1 MAGPPTP
8 PGHSARDGAG
18 SPIGEVDA
26 PTSADADCGDGWW
39 TMRTVLQRVAEAR
52 VDVGDRPVGAI
63 GPGLLV
69 LVGAGAD
76 DTDADAEWT
85 ARKIAELRIFE
96 DDDGKMNRSV
106 EETGGSVLVV
116 SQFTLYADVRK
127 GRRPSFVGA
136 LAPAAAARLVTR
148 VCDILRARGL
158 TVETGEFGASMDVAL
173 VNRGPVTIVLESPR
187 EP

>member
-1 MAGPPTP
+1 
-8 PGHSARDGAG
+8 
-18 SPIGEVDA
+18 
-26 PTSADADCGDGWW
+26 
-39 TMRTVLQRVAEAR
+39 MRAVLQRVAQAH
-52 VDVGDRPVGAI
+52 VDVDGRTVGSI

-69 LVGAGAD
+69 LVGAGAA
-76 DTDADAEWT
+76 DTEADAEWT

-96 DDDGKMNRSV
+96 DDEGKMNRSV

-136 LAPAAAARLVTR
+136 LAPDAASRLVDR
-148 VCDILRARGL
+148 LCDLLRARGL
-158 TVETGEFGASMDVAL
+158 SVATGEFGASMDVSL

-187 EP
+187 ER

>member
-1 MAGPPTP
+1 
-8 PGHSARDGAG
+8 
-18 SPIGEVDA
+18 
-26 PTSADADCGDGWW
+26 
-39 TMRTVLQRVAEAR
+39 MRAVLQRVAHAR
-52 VDVGDRPVGAI
+52 VDVDGRSVGSI

-69 LVGAGAD
+69 LVGAGAT
-76 DTDADAEWT
+76 DTEADAEWT

-96 DDDGKMNRSV
+96 DDEGKMNRSV

-136 LAPAAAARLVTR
+136 LAPDAASPLVDR
-148 VCDILRARGL
+148 VCALLRARGL
-158 TVETGEFGASMDVAL
+158 TVATGEFGASMDVSL

-187 EP
+187 AG